1 MTVIAQVEKLLY
13 KDRVC
18 MDTLPTAV
26 AAAQVLVTAK
36 KDDVVVAADEF
47 QHTAGLR
54 METGVM
60 KLFLE
65 FKLHHIGNA
74 DGAGDR
80 FAIEHIKW
88 KETGVKQ
95 ATGVD
100 EHIVI

>member
-36 KDDVVVAADEF
+36 KDDVVVAVDEF
-47 QHTAGLR
+47 QHTAGLC
-54 METGVM
+54 MEPGVM
-60 KLFLE
+60 KLLLE
-65 FKLHHIGNA
+65 LKLHHIRNA
-74 DGAGDR
+74 EGAGDR
-80 FAIEHIKW
+80 FTIERVKG